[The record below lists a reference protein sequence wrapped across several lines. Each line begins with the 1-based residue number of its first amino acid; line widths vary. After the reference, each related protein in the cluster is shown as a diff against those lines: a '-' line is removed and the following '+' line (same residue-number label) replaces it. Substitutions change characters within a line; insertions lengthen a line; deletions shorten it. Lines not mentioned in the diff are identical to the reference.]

1 MCFRRFFRQN
11 SRSTVAVRKLCV
23 VIVIIIVF
31 RYYHQMANTKLHYDT
46 DVLCLPV
53 EPDVSFN
60 AISSDI
66 DVGQTELEQYYR
78 YTEITEKRKDIATY
92 SKYSYKIAII
102 ENRSTTDGVF
112 IQIDEYLNKRSTKG
126 GSSFIITAD
135 HIGTEQCPY
144 RDLFNGTYLAW
155 CPPMTVRERRTI
167 VVTLEYVN
175 FAAFDS
181 ARPASFGLVQF
192 YRDLRLD
199 TGNWNPKFKV
209 DAPVPLRSPS
219 VAEALKTYAR
229 KEDVVL
235 WFKDSDSWKVK
246 LANGEHFWSLSTKG
260 MCDCIKKIRRLIM
273 MGSSHMRYKYAYIAK
288 QCYNRTGVG
297 FSGNTNPVTKNVQFV
312 EFLQAEH
319 FTKSFRRRLGDIQFG
334 DNDVLLVQT
343 GAHDLAR
350 KGLSYFMDSMEKYV
364 DAFVA
369 VRNKAKVRRHNF
381 VVLTPPPFPMHATVT
396 RKKGDR
402 NSFCVAASVR
412 RLKQLLAKHD
422 FEVFDEFSILRPVA
436 ERDLCTGHYICPMFN
451 GKTFDVYGDVGFT
464 GVHLMMSHVC
474 KDNKR
479 WLSPPCE

>member
-1 MCFRRFFRQN
+1 MI
-11 SRSTVAVRKLCV
+11 A
-23 VIVIIIVF
+23 IIDAL
-31 RYYHQMANTKLHYDT
+31 RYYHNYANTKLHYDT
-46 DVLCLPV
+46 DVLRLPV
-53 EPDVSFN
+53 EPEMSVN
-60 AISSDI
+60 ALSSDI

-78 YTEITEKRKDIATY
+78 YKKITEKRKDIATY

-112 IQIDEYLNKRSTKG
+112 IRIEEYLNKRSTNG

-192 YRDLRLD
+192 FRDLRLD
-199 TGNWNPKFKV
+199 KGNWNPKVKV
-209 DAPVPLRSPS
+209 DAPVPLRSTS
-219 VAEALKTYAR
+219 VAEALKTYAQ

-235 WFKDSDSWKVK
+235 WYKNTDSWKVK

-297 FSGNTNPVTKNVQFV
+297 FNGKINPVTKNVQYA
-312 EFLQAEH
+312 EFFLATN
-319 FTKSFRRRLGDIQFG
+319 FTESFSRHIGDIQLG

-343 GAHDLAR
+343 GAHDLAF
-350 KGLSYFMDSMEKYV
+350 KGLSYFMDSMVKYV
-364 DAFVA
+364 DALAA

-381 VVLTPPPFPMHATVT
+381 IVLTPPPFPMHATVT
-396 RKKGDR
+396 RKNGDR

-436 ERDLCTGHYICPMFN
+436 ERDLCTGHYICPIFN

-464 GVHLMMSHVC
+464 SVRLMISHVC
-474 KDNKR
+474 KGNTR
-479 WLSPPCE
+479 WFSPSCE